1 MSKGCVFLV
10 GAGPGN
16 VDLITVAGLKVLKE
30 ADIVVYD
37 RLVPEGLLAF
47 SPKKAPKIYVGKR
60 SGRHELGQD
69 KINKLL
75 IHHAREGKKVVRL
88 KGGDPFLFG
97 RGGEEAESLAKAKV
111 RFRLIPGVTSAIAV
125 PAIAGIPLTHRKLS
139 SSVAIVTGHED
150 PEKKK
155 PEVRWKHL
163 AKAVDT
169 LVILMGAENVAKIA
183 RTLIKAGVNPH
194 TEAAS
199 IEWGTTNL
207 QRMVTGTLEAFANE
221 LAEKIRPPSVIVI
234 GKVVR
239 LTKILANR
247 EANDCL

>member
-1 MSKGCVFLV
+1 MDKGCVFLV
-10 GAGPGN
+10 GAGPGA
-16 VDLITVAGLKVLKE
+16 VDLITVAGLRVLKD

-37 RLVPEGLLAF
+37 RLVPEELLSF
-47 SPKKAPKIYVGKR
+47 SPRKSLKVYVGKR
-60 SGRHELGQD
+60 SGRHELGQEE
-69 KINKLL
+69 INKLL
-75 IHHAREGKKVVRL
+75 IRHAKAGKKVVRL

-111 RFRLIPGVTSAIAV
+111 RFEMIPGVTSALAV

-150 PEKKK
+150 PEKKR

-169 LVILMGAENVAKIA
+169 LVILMGAENIAKIA
-183 RTLIKAGVNPH
+183 QTLIKAGVNPR

-199 IEWGTTNL
+199 IEWGTTD
-207 QRMVTGTLEAFANE
+207 QQKTITGTLEAFSGE
-221 LAEKIRPPSVIVI
+221 MAEKIMPPSVIVI

-239 LTKILANR
+239 LAEILCGR
-247 EANDCL
+247 GK